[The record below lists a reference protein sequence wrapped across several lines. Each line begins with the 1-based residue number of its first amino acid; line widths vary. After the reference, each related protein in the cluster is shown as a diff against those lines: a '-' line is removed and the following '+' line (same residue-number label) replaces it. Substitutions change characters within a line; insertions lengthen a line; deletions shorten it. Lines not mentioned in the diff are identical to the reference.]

1 MLTLAIASVLCL
13 PVGEMPTETYADA
26 HRINA
31 ETGRPMVVLVGA
43 EWCPACQRMEKQVVP
58 KMRERGLLKRIAFAL
73 VDLDRDRELGR
84 NLTSGGPIPQLI
96 FFRRTREGWAQH
108 KVIGGQSLESVE
120 QLIDEEIAAN
130 NVEMKAL
137 AKTKESGKG
146 RTTTAVKPASLSKSA
161 PAAKDKSAK
170 DSKASGAEKKQA
182 ANAKPTANSKG

>member
-1 MLTLAIASVLCL
+1 MLSLAIASVLCVT
-13 PVGEMPTETYADA
+13 VGEAPAETYAEA

-73 VDLDRDRELGR
+73 VDLDRDRDLGH
-84 NLTSGGPIPQLI
+84 NLTAGGPIPQLI

-108 KVIGGQSLESVE
+108 KVIGGQSLEDVE

-137 AKTKESGKG
+137 AKASESDKG
-146 RTTTAVKPASLSKSA
+146 SKTTAAKPASLRKSA
-161 PAAKDKSAK
+161 PAEKDKSVK

-182 ANAKPTANSKG
+182 ASPKPAANTEG